1 MDFNLTQEQL
11 QIREEIKK
19 VCKEFPD
26 AYWREIDSKKDYPE
40 AFVRKLSELGWL
52 AALIPEEYGGTGLGI
67 TEASIILEEINHSGG
82 VATVCHAQM
91 YTMGTLLRHGND
103 EQKRRYLPKIASGEL
118 RLQAFGVTEPN
129 AGSESTRIQTTA
141 TRKGDRYVINGQKIF
156 ISRVLQSDLMLL
168 LARTTPYDDLKD
180 KTKGLSVFIVDLREA
195 KGKLEVKP
203 LDLMINHHTNSLFF
217 DGVEVPAENLIGEEG
232 MGFRYIIDGWNAERI
247 LVAAEAVGD
256 GRWFVERAA
265 KYASERVVFGR
276 AIGSNQGLQFP
287 IAKAYANVEAADLV
301 RYQAATKFDRKEKCG
316 AEANMA
322 KLLASEAAWEAANAC
337 LTTHGGYGFAVEY
350 DVERKFRETRLL
362 TVAPV
367 SNTVRT
373 SALGPASDGAAARV
387 FASMNL
393 SSVKSPACTSVAS
406 RPCTDANVGLLEP
419 GCRSASM

>member
-11 QIREEIKK
+11 QIRNEIRK
-19 VCKEFPD
+19 VCREFPD
-26 AYWREIDSKKDYPE
+26 AYWRDIDKKKEYPE
-40 AFVRKLSELGWL
+40 VFVRKLSELGWL

-82 VATVCHAQM
+82 VATACHAQM
-91 YTMGTLLRHGND
+91 YTMGTLLRHGNED
-103 EQKRRYLPKIASGEL
+103 QKRRYLPKIASGEL

-141 TRKGDRYVINGQKIF
+141 TRAGDKYIIKGEKIF

-168 LARTTPYDDLKD
+168 LARTTPNDELKD

-203 LDLMINHHTNSLFF
+203 LDLMINHHTNQLFF

-247 LVAAEAVGD
+247 LVAAEAIGD
-256 GRWFVERAA
+256 GRWFIERAA

-276 AIGSNQGLQFP
+276 PIGSNQGIQFP
-287 IAKAYANVEAADLV
+287 IAKAYAAIEAADLV

-322 KLLASEAAWEAANAC
+322 KLLASEASWDAANAC
-337 LTTHGGYGFAVEY
+337 LTTHGGYGFAAEY

-367 SNTVRT
+367 SNNLVL
-373 SALGPASDGAAARV
+373 AYLGQHVLGMP
-387 FASMNL
+387 
-393 SSVKSPACTSVAS
+393 KSY
-406 RPCTDANVGLLEP
+406 
-419 GCRSASM
+419 